1 MYMRLQATILVLM
14 TAVFLSGCT
23 TFSLSRSET
32 IVEQKGTSHSA
43 AFQRTAEDF
52 QKQFSKA
59 GWLRTEEAQG
69 RTRAFLS
76 LLSKGWSGEKDKNS
90 NETKPKDAIAL
101 YLSRLEGIVG
111 DDPSLLAGRLQQD
124 IGDAYLAMQNINALA
139 MPLLTSPKARTP
151 EIMRAN
157 VMKLERVLLSARKAH
172 SLFEGTS
179 ARLSHS
185 LELITRAD
193 LSGQLVR
200 NAAELARMK
209 TLADDLNTL
218 RLQDRPIG

>member
-1 MYMRLQATILVLM
+1 MYMRLQATILVLI

-23 TFSLSRSET
+23 TFSLSRGET
-32 IVEQKGTSHSA
+32 IVEQKGASDSA

-59 GWLRTEEAQG
+59 GWLRTEESQG

-76 LLSKGWSGEKDKNS
+76 LLSKGWSGTKEKN
-90 NETKPKDAIAL
+90 NYETKPKDAIAL
-101 YLSRLEGIVG
+101 YLDRLEGIVG
-111 DDPSLLAGRLQQD
+111 DDPSLQAGRLQQD
-124 IGDAYLAMQNINALA
+124 IGDAYLAMQNINTLA
-139 MPLLTSPKARTP
+139 APLLTSPKARTP

-172 SLFEGTS
+172 SLFEGAS
-179 ARLSHS
+179 ARLSPS

-193 LSGQLVR
+193 LSGQLAR
-200 NAAELARMK
+200 NANALAHMK

>member
-1 MYMRLQATILVLM
+1 MRLQTTILVLI
-14 TAVFLSGCT
+14 TAIFLSGCT
-23 TFSLSRSET
+23 TFSLSRGET
-32 IVEQKGTSHSA
+32 IVEQKGASDSA
-43 AFQRTAEDF
+43 TFQRAADDF
-52 QKQFSKA
+52 QKQFNKA
-59 GWLRTEEAQG
+59 GWLRTEESQG

-76 LLSKGWSGEKDKNS
+76 LLSKGWSGTKEKDS
-90 NETKPKDAIAL
+90 NEAKPKDAIAL
-101 YLSRLEGIVG
+101 YLNRLESHVG
-111 DDPSLLAGRLQQD
+111 DDPSALAARLQQD

-139 MPLLTSPKARTP
+139 TPLLTAPKARTP

-172 SLFEGTS
+172 SLFEG
-179 ARLSHS
+179 ARKRLSPS

-193 LSGQLVR
+193 LSGQLTR
-200 NAAELARMK
+200 NANALAHMK

>member
-1 MYMRLQATILVLM
+1 MRLQTTILMLM
-14 TAVFLSGCT
+14 TAVFLMGCT
-23 TFSLSRSET
+23 TFSLSRGET
-32 IVEQKGTSHSA
+32 IVEQKGASDSA
-43 AFQRTAEDF
+43 AFQRTAEGF

-59 GWLRTEEAQG
+59 GWLRTEESQG

-76 LLSKGWSGEKDKNS
+76 LLSKGWSGIKDKNS

-101 YLSRLEGIVG
+101 YLNRLEGNVG
-111 DDPSLLAGRLQQD
+111 DDPSLLSARLQRD
-124 IGDAYLAMQNINALA
+124 IGDAYLAMQNINTLA
-139 MPLLTSPKARTP
+139 APLLTAPKARTP

-172 SLFEGTS
+172 SLFGGTS
-179 ARLSHS
+179 ARLSPS

-193 LSGQLVR
+193 LSGQLAR
-200 NAAELARMK
+200 NAAELAHMK
-209 TLADDLNTL
+209 TLADDLNAL